1 MLSWEY
7 PPAAVG
13 GVAAHVVDLSRSLVR
28 AGHDVVVLTAQAAG
42 TPTDEVVEGVRI
54 LRASMELPW
63 LPADDVVAQAAS
75 ANHHLAKL
83 RRLLNDWRPDI
94 VHAHDWRVAWTADTL
109 SDLGGTP
116 LIVTFHGTERGRHGG
131 EVPAGTPSAVN
142 SVEAW
147 LAYRAAAIICLSDF
161 MAEQVIDGFELPPT
175 QVIRVPNGMSVE
187 RWAPDDDAPAREP
200 LVVAWGRVAYEKGFQ
215 VLAGAVSRLRHRVP
229 DIRCVIAGR
238 GPYLAELQLQIDVEG
253 VGDLVQLA
261 GFMPGHELR
270 RLLHRAGCVAIPS
283 LYEPYG
289 FVALE
294 AMAAGAPIVAAR
306 TGGLTEII
314 ADTDAGLMFSPG
326 NRDELADLVAE
337 VLTSPETA
345 GRLQLGAGEL
355 LREHYSWGAVAR
367 QTLSAYDHV
376 LSSWRDASLDAE
388 PAGIEA

>member
-7 PPAAVG
+7 PPGAVG
-13 GVAAHVVDLSRSLVR
+13 GTAAHVVDLSRSLVR
-28 AGHDVVVLTAQAAG
+28 AGHEVVVLTVQPPG
-42 TPTDEVVEGVRI
+42 TVTDETVEGVRI
-54 LRASMELPW
+54 LRASVELPW
-63 LPADDVVAQAAS
+63 LPGDDTVAQAAS
-75 ANHHLAKL
+75 ANHQIAKL
-83 RRLLNDWRPDI
+83 RRLLGDWRPDV
-94 VHAHDWRVAWTADTL
+94 VHAHDWKVAWAADTL
-109 SDLGGTP
+109 ADLGRAP

-131 EVPAGTPSAVN
+131 EVPPGAPSAVN

-147 LAYRAAAIICLSDF
+147 IAYRSAGIICLSDF
-161 MAEQVIDGFELPPT
+161 MAEQVIDGFELPPS

-187 RWAPDDDAPAREP
+187 RWAPDESSPAREQ

-215 VLAGAVSRLRHRVP
+215 VLAGAIGRLRHRVP
-229 DIRCVIAGR
+229 GIRCVIAGR
-238 GPYLAELQLQIDVEG
+238 GPYLAELQVQIDVEG

-306 TGGLTEII
+306 TGGLSEII
-314 ADTDAGLMFSPG
+314 AGTDAGLLFSPG
-326 NRDELADLVAE
+326 NRDELADLIAD
-337 VLTSPETA
+337 VLNSPDNA
-345 GRLQLGAGEL
+345 GRLQFEAGEL

-367 QTLSAYDHV
+367 QTLSAYQQV
-376 LSSWRDASLDAE
+376 LAR
-388 PAGIEA
+388 